1 MSNGNG
7 LGKDLMIFEVENSSS
22 MHSDNRQKKV
32 LILGKG
38 LTDGL
43 DGTVLTVKTEYNIN
57 FSKQQE

>member
-1 MSNGNG
+1 MTKNE
-7 LGKDLMIFEVENSSS
+7 DPEVENSSS
-22 MHSDNRQKKV
+22 MHSDNRKKKV

-43 DGTVLTVKTEYNIN
+43 DGTVLTVKTEYNIS